1 MNSFGRVFKVS
12 IFGES
17 HGKEIGVVIDGVPPG
32 IAVAEKDFEKDLLRR
47 KPGKQGT
54 TTRIESDMPKIISGI
69 YNGKTS
75 GSPIT
80 IIFENKDTKSCDYEK
95 FIDMPRPG
103 HADFTSNIKYKGFN
117 DLRGSGHFSGRL
129 TAPLVAAGVVAKKI
143 LDKIEISALLIEAGG
158 ASDIESA
165 VKSAEEKK
173 DSIGGIVECR
183 IKNIKPGLGEPFF
196 DSFESM
202 ISHII
207 FAIPGIRGIEF
218 GTGFKA
224 VSMKGSEHN
233 DAIISADGKTATNNH
248 GGINGGI
255 TNSNEV
261 VFRVAVKP
269 TSTISAIQKTYN
281 FKINKI
287 EELAAEGRHDTCFA
301 LRIPPVIEAATA
313 IAIADFYLI
322 NKIY

>member
-1 MNSFGRVFKVS
+1 MNSFGRVFRVS

-17 HGKEIGVVIDGVPPG
+17 HGKEIGIVIDGTPVG
-32 IAVAEKDFEKDLLRR
+32 ITVTEKDFEKDLLRR
-47 KPGKQGT
+47 KSGKQGT
-54 TTRIESDMPKIISGI
+54 TARIESDIPKIISGI
-69 YNGKTS
+69 YKEKTT
-75 GSPIT
+75 GAPIT
-80 IIFENKDTKSCDYEK
+80 IIFENKDTLSSDYEK
-95 FIDMPRPG
+95 FIDTPRPG
-103 HADFTSNIKYKGFN
+103 HADFTSKIKYKGFS
-117 DLRGSGHFSGRL
+117 DLRGGGHFSGRL
-129 TAPLVAAGVVAKKI
+129 TAPLVAAGVIAKKI
-143 LDKIEISALLIEAGG
+143 IDGAEISASLIEAGG
-158 ASDIESA
+158 MTDIESTI
-165 VKSAEEKK
+165 KSAEEKK

-218 GTGFKA
+218 GAGFKA
-224 VSMKGSEHN
+224 AAMKGSEHN
-233 DAIISADGKTATNNH
+233 DIIISADGKTATNNH

-269 TSTISAIQKTYN
+269 TATISAIQNTYN
-281 FKINKI
+281 FKTNKI
-287 EELAAEGRHDTCFA
+287 EELAAGGRHDTCFA
-301 LRIPPVIEAATA
+301 LRIPPVIEAAAA

-322 NKIY
+322 NRSQ